1 VPKHIVHFLLS
12 DYTAPRQT
20 FGYPVFPV
28 EQCSTNTLAP
38 ELHVN
43 KAVLSAAAMNVTVS
57 PTTERDDGTD
67 DAVSGNRLTPVAFV
81 PSRHGARS
89 TAIYLQLP
97 ASEEKDEHAVPK
109 VIVKEDNQTDP
120 STHPHSTSDEETHII
135 ISTGSGTG
143 KAELFY
149 EQAVK
154 PILETLWPEATTI
167 QELTNDIFFPTA
179 NAGIT
184 LRIVLLTGDG
194 GIIDLVNGLL
204 SQPTSSSYIAPKV
217 VLLPLGTA
225 NALYHSINVGNPQQN
240 TWGLKALCLNP
251 SHETHRKSL
260 PIFAAS
266 FSPGARLLT
275 NEARDEEVLPQD
287 PKSGC
292 PVLHG
297 AVVASWAMHASLVAD
312 SDTAEYRKFGIDR
325 FKMAA
330 KEALYPADGSP
341 PHPYRAS
348 VSVLHGS
355 EWTPIPEEE
364 HMYVLATM
372 VSNLEQ
378 PFCISPRSGPL
389 DGSLWLVHF
398 GPTSGDEAMRV
409 MGMAYEGGKHVED
422 PMVRYEEID
431 GLSIQFQEKDDR
443 WRRVCVDGK
452 IVRVEDGGW
461 MEIRKEERR
470 LLDVVVE

>member
-1 VPKHIVHFLLS
+1 MANSI
-12 DYTAPRQT
+12 
-20 FGYPVFPV
+20 
-28 EQCSTNTLAP
+28 
-38 ELHVN
+38 
-43 KAVLSAAAMNVTVS
+43 S
-57 PTTERDDGTD
+57 PTVKANDG
-67 DAVSGNRLTPVAFV
+67 DASGNNLTTIASV
-81 PSRHGARS
+81 PSKHGALS
-89 TAIYLQLP
+89 TVISLQLR
-97 ASEEKDEHAVPK
+97 AGEEKDDSAVPE
-109 VIVKEDNQTDP
+109 VIIKEDNQTQP
-120 STHPHSTSDEETHII
+120 SIRPHNTSDEETHVI

-143 KAELFY
+143 KAGIFY
-149 EQAVK
+149 EKAVK
-154 PILETLWPEATTI
+154 PILETLWPEGHTNFLTHRTESATTI

-179 NAGIT
+179 SAGIS

-194 GIIDLVNGLL
+194 GVIDLVNGLL
-204 SQPTSSSYIAPKV
+204 AQPVSPTYRAPTV

-225 NALYHSINVGNPQQN
+225 NALYHSINVENARQD

-251 SHETHRKSL
+251 SDEAHRRPL
-260 PIFAAS
+260 PIFTAS

-287 PKSGC
+287 PKSGR
-292 PVLHG
+292 PILHG
-297 AVVASWAMHASLVAD
+297 TVVASWAMHASLVAD

-355 EWTPIPEEE
+355 DWQPLPEEE

-372 VSNLEQ
+372 VSNLEK
-378 PFCISPRSGPL
+378 PFCISPKTKPL

-409 MGMAYEGGKHVED
+409 MGLAYAGGKHVED
-422 PMVRYEEID
+422 PMVRYEEVD
-431 GLSIQFQEKDDR
+431 GLRIEFHEDEGK
-443 WRRVCVDGK
+443 WRRVCIDGK
-452 IVRVEDGGW
+452 IVRVEEGGW
-461 MEIRKEERR
+461 VEIRKEERR
-470 LLDVVVE
+470 VLDVIVE

>member
-1 VPKHIVHFLLS
+1 MSS
-12 DYTAPRQT
+12 D
-20 FGYPVFPV
+20 
-28 EQCSTNTLAP
+28 
-38 ELHVN
+38 
-43 KAVLSAAAMNVTVS
+43 AAMDDTIS
-57 PTTERDDGTD
+57 PTVERGDGAH
-67 DAVSGNRLTPVAFV
+67 DAVSGEHLVSIEFV
-81 PSRHGARS
+81 PSKHGARS

-97 ASEEKDEHAVPK
+97 GSEEKDMHAVPE

-120 STHPHSTSDEETHII
+120 SIRPHNTSDEETHII

-143 KAELFY
+143 KAERFY
-149 EQAVK
+149 KQAVK
-154 PILETLWPEATTI
+154 PILETLWPEGHANFLTHHTESATTI

-225 NALYHSINVGNPQQN
+225 NALYHSINVGNPHQN

-251 SHETHRKSL
+251 SHETHRRPL
-260 PIFAAS
+260 PIFTAS

-287 PKSGC
+287 PKSGR
-292 PVLHG
+292 PILHG

-355 EWTPIPEEE
+355 DWTLLPEEE

-372 VSNLEQ
+372 VSNLEK
-378 PFCISPRSGPL
+378 PFCISPKSGPL

-409 MGMAYEGGKHVED
+409 MGMAYDGGKHVQD

-431 GLSIQFQEKDDR
+431 GLRIEFQEEEDR
-443 WRRVCVDGK
+443 WRRVCVDGN
-452 IVRVEDGGW
+452 IVRVEEGGW
-461 MEIRKEERR
+461 VEIKKEERR
-470 LLDVVVE
+470 VLNVVVE

>member
-1 VPKHIVHFLLS
+1 MGSPS
-12 DYTAPRQT
+12 P
-20 FGYPVFPV
+20 PPV
-28 EQCSTNTLAP
+28 ESP
-38 ELHVN
+38 E
-43 KAVLSAAAMNVTVS
+43 
-57 PTTERDDGTD
+57 DI
-67 DAVSGNRLTPVAFV
+67 DAVSGNSLTAIASI
-81 PSRHGARS
+81 PSKQGARS
-89 TAIYLQLP
+89 TVLSLRLP
-97 ASEEKDEHAVPK
+97 AGDEKDAKAVPE

-120 STHPHSTSDEETHII
+120 SIRPHNTSDEETHVI

-143 KAELFY
+143 KAEIFY
-149 EQAVK
+149 SQAVK
-154 PILETLWPEATTI
+154 PILEMLWPEGHTNFLTHRTESATTI

-204 SQPTSSSYIAPKV
+204 SQPASSSYRAPKV

-225 NALYHSINVGNPQQN
+225 NALYHSINVGNTHQN

-251 SHETHRKSL
+251 SDEAQRRPL
-260 PIFAAS
+260 PIFTAS
-266 FSPGARLLT
+266 FSPGARVLA

-287 PKSGC
+287 PKSGR
-292 PVLHG
+292 PILHG

-312 SDTAEYRKFGIDR
+312 SDTAEYRRFGIDR

-348 VSVLHGS
+348 IAVLHGS
-355 EWTPIPEEE
+355 DWTPLPEEE

-378 PFCISPRSGPL
+378 PFCISPKSQPL

-409 MGMAYEGGKHVED
+409 MGLAYAGGKHVED
-422 PMVRYEEID
+422 PMVRYKEID
-431 GLSIQFQEKDDR
+431 GLRIEFQEKEDR

-452 IVRVEDGGW
+452 IVRVEEGGW
-461 MEIRKEERR
+461 MEIRKDERR
-470 LLDVVVE
+470 ILDVVVE